1 MLYNNFVVIFY
12 NATADINLVIDVLA
26 QEIFYHPHKEQ
37 QEKDNIQFSIT
48 GSGVE
53 KVRALRKKA
62 HSEENMKQM
71 STDSK
76 LVSTYTV
83 SLHA

>member
-1 MLYNNFVVIFY
+1 M
-12 NATADINLVIDVLA
+12 LA

-48 GSGVE
+48 GSGVK
-53 KVRALRKKA
+53 KVRALRKKG

-83 SLHA
+83 SLHTQPLNATQVLQ